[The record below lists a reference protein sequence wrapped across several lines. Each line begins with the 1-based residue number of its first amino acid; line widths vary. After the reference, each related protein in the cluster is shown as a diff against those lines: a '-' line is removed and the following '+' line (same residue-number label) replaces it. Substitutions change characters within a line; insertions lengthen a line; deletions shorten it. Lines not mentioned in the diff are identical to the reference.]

1 MLAIS
6 GEVQMGQIGHK
17 KIGEKKRERHTHERA
32 RTPEKHSVLGSEVFI
47 GNYFSLQRLDCVSLS
62 ASG

>member
-6 GEVQMGQIGHK
+6 GEVQMDQIGHK
-17 KIGEKKRERHTHERA
+17 KIGEKKRERDRHERA
-32 RTPEKHSVLGSEVFI
+32 RTPEKRSVLGSEVFI
-47 GNYFSLQRLDCVSLS
+47 ENYFSLQRLDCVSLS